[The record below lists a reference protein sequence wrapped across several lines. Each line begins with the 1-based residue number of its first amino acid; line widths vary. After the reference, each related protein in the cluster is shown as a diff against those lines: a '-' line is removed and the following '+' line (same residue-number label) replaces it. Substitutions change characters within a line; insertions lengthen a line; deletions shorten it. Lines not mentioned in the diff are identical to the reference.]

1 MPVDPHTGKMILFGA
16 MFSCL
21 DPILTVA
28 ASLSFKDAFVIPL
41 VSNCTDHLK
50 ASFTSLF
57 FFFIFWCELFKRQGW
72 GRGRGGGECGGGVH
86 VECASIAKGSELWD
100 RWKEVLMGEDG
111 RVRRGCQFD

>member
-41 VSNCTDHLK
+41 VGNSFVMVFFLLLLLAIDLRDSRMLSSNSVTKTRAL
-50 ASFTSLF
+50 
-57 FFFIFWCELFKRQGW
+57 
-72 GRGRGGGECGGGVH
+72 GRGH
-86 VECASIAKGSELWD
+86 SLSPLH
-100 RWKEVLMGEDG
+100 
-111 RVRRGCQFD
+111 